1 MNENAYSITPS
12 APATAPA
19 AITAPVDVDGAAMI
33 ADLST
38 AKMSYCSLQVETV
51 ADKVKAY
58 NAMANTSDVL
68 AEHIGEE
75 IPVRHVYV
83 EVIECEHP
91 ETHEKE
97 ICPRIVLIATD
108 GRTFQAVSRGVFGSL
123 KQIFIIFGTPETWDF
138 ALVVK
143 TRRVQTRKGYY
154 THTLE
159 AVGTIPDAPAP
170 AAPATGKK

>member
-1 MNENAYSITPS
+1 MENTNAYAITPQA
-12 APATAPA
+12 APAV
-19 AITAPVDVDGAAMI
+19 PVPVSVEVDGAAMI

-38 AKMSYCSLQVETV
+38 AKMSYCSMQIESI

-58 NAMANTSDVL
+58 NAMANTSDIL

-83 EVIECEHP
+83 EVIECENP
-91 ETHEKE
+91 TTGAKE
-97 ICPRIVLIATD
+97 LCPRIVLIGSD

-123 KQIFIIFGTPETWDF
+123 KQIFNLFGTPETWDF

-159 AVGTIPDAPAP
+159 AVGTIPDGEAPAP
-170 AAPATGKK
+170 AKSKK

>member
-1 MNENAYSITPS
+1 MANENYSITPQ
-12 APATAPA
+12 AAPA
-19 AITAPVDVDGAAMI
+19 APVPVAVDVDGAAMI

-38 AKMSYCSLQVETV
+38 AVMSYCSMQIESV

-75 IPVRHVYV
+75 IPMRHVYV
-83 EVIECEHP
+83 EVIECENP
-91 ETHEKE
+91 TTGEKE
-97 ICPRIVLIATD
+97 KCPRIVLIASD

-123 KQIFIIFGTPETWDF
+123 KQIFNIFGTPETWDF
-138 ALVVK
+138 AIVVK

-159 AVGTIPDAPAP
+159 AIGTIPDAPAP
-170 AAPATGKK
+170 AAPAPGKK

>member
-1 MNENAYSITPS
+1 MENEYKITPQ
-12 APATAPA
+12 AAPA
-19 AITAPVDVDGAAMI
+19 APVQVAVDVDGAAMI

-38 AKMSYCSLQVETV
+38 AVLSYCSMQIEST
-51 ADKVKAY
+51 ADKIKAY

-75 IPVRHVYV
+75 IPLRNVYV
-83 EVIECEHP
+83 EVIECENP
-91 ETHEKE
+91 TTGEKE
-97 ICPRIVLIATD
+97 KCPRIVLIASD

-123 KQIFIIFGTPETWDF
+123 KQIFNLFGTPETWDF

-159 AVGTIPDAPAP
+159 AIGTIPDPAP
-170 AAPATGKK
+170 AAPAVPGKK

>member
-1 MNENAYSITPS
+1 MENEYTITPS
-12 APATAPA
+12 TPATPASAP
-19 AITAPVDVDGAAMI
+19 ITAAVDVDGALMI
-33 ADLST
+33 ADLRT
-38 AKMSYCSLQVETV
+38 AKLSYCSMQIESV

-58 NAMANTSDVL
+58 NAMANTTDVL

-75 IPVRHVYV
+75 IPVRNVYV

-91 ETHEKE
+91 ETHAKE
-97 ICPRIVLIATD
+97 LCPRIVLIASD

-123 KQIFIIFGTPETWDF
+123 KQIFNIFGTPDQWDF

-159 AVGTIPDAPAP
+159 TVGTIPDAPAP
-170 AAPATGKK
+170 AAKK